1 MGPGSGHWDL
11 EKAHGTDRVKIVT
24 KNCNGIV
31 MPTEILDSGM
41 PWNTFGGARWP
52 SLNALE
58 SVPDE
63 RAAVPWRNMTPTFEH
78 YIPLASDV
86 WLSSCGTNACFVGAH
101 WKHKAPHTTN
111 TPGPQTPWC
120 WSWPQNDG
128 HECQVNMTSRKPAVI
143 ENLQSTRSSPL
154 NVHAIEVWG

>member
-1 MGPGSGHWDL
+1 MGNGAMGPGSGHWDL

-120 WSWPQNDG
+120 WLVMASKRRTRMPGEHAQSKTRSYR
-128 HECQVNMTSRKPAVI
+128 EPAVYQI
-143 ENLQSTRSSPL
+143 FTS
-154 NVHAIEVWG
+154 